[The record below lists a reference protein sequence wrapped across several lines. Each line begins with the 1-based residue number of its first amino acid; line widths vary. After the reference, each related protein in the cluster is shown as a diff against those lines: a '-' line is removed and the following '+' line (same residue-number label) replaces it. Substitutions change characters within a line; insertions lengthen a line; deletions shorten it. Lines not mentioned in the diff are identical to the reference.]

1 MKYKISLCISALCFF
16 TAFLILMASRTT
28 GEEALASRIAPEIL
42 RFHVLAESDSARDQ
56 NLKLGVK
63 GLVLDYIHGQVPE
76 DADKEQLE
84 QWIEGNKTSIETMAQ
99 DWLADQGAS
108 YPVKLELTR
117 DYFPTKAYGDMVFP
131 CGTYDAV
138 RITIGSGKGHNWW
151 CVLYPPYATPT
162 PSTQWCLIPP
172 SKPCHP
178 CWRKMTTMPCYPPL
192 TGQNSRS
199 KSRRSAYGSGSWI
212 YFIKK
217 AEILFFLAVQHVLK
231 RLVAHIDPHVLFLRI
246 QPQILGQSAGVVAVI
261 PAAYIPVYLLKGN
274 FP

>member
-63 GLVLDYIHGQVPE
+63 GLVLDYIRSQVPE
-76 DADKEQLE
+76 DTDKEQLE
-84 QWIEGNKTSIETMAQ
+84 QWIERSKTSIEAMAQ

-138 RITIGSGKGHNWW
+138 RITIGSGKGRNWW
-151 CVLYPPYATPT
+151 CVLYPSLCYTDAIHAVVPD
-162 PSTQWCLIPP
+162 S
-172 SKPCHP
+172 SRKPCHP
-178 CWRKMTTMPCYPPL
+178 SWRKMTMTPCYPP
-192 TGQNSRS
+192 GQDKTAAAKAGGSRTVPVHGFIS
-199 KSRRSAYGSGSWI
+199 KKGLSF
-212 YFIKK
+212 YFFW
-217 AEILFFLAVQHVLK
+217 L
-231 RLVAHIDPHVLFLRI
+231 
-246 QPQILGQSAGVVAVI
+246 SSMS
-261 PAAYIPVYLLKGN
+261 
-274 FP
+274 

>member
-16 TAFLILMASRTT
+16 TAFLIFMASRTT

-131 CGTYDAV
+131 CGTYDAA
-138 RITIGSGKGHNWW
+138 RITIGSGRGHNWW
-151 CVLYPPYATPT
+151 CVLYPPLCYTDSMNAVVPERSKETLK
-162 PSTQWCLIPP
+162 SLIPDEDYEALLP
-172 SKPCHP
+172 EKERTDHNSGKP
-178 CWRKMTTMPCYPPL
+178 RVQVRFRL
-192 TGQNSRS
+192 
-199 KSRRSAYGSGSWI
+199 
-212 YFIKK
+212 
-217 AEILFFLAVQHVLK
+217 AEL
-231 RLVAHIDPHVLFLRI
+231 
-246 QPQILGQSAGVVAVI
+246 LGLGRDAGDQ
-261 PAAYIPVYLLKGN
+261 
-274 FP
+274 